1 MAWLLPIMPVL
12 GLIAMAMSLSH
23 LLPIAISLALRD
35 GMARRFLGLDGAQFR
50 RRLRRCGSLT
60 RRHRRELQLREG
72 ILFIALVW
80 VGGALFACVP
90 LLFGIGLSFTDAY
103 FESMSALTATGA
115 TLLDGLD
122 RPAAFAQRVARR
134 AAVAR
139 RHGRHRA
146 GGRGAADDR
155 RRRAPDLQ
163 GRDSRAD
170 EGRPAD
176 AAHDADRE
184 RAVDR
189 LLRADARVL
198 RRLLALRACRG
209 STR

>member
-1 MAWLLPIMPVL
+1 MPWLLPTLPVL

-23 LLPIAISLALRD
+23 LLPIAISLAVGD
-35 GMARRFLGLDGAQFR
+35 GTTKLFASSMAVNFAAGYLLWLF
-50 RRLRRCGSLT
+50 T

-122 RPAAFAQRVARR
+122 TC
-134 AAVAR
+134 
-139 RHGRHRA
+139 
-146 GGRGAADDR
+146 
-155 RRRAPDLQ
+155 
-163 GRDSRAD
+163 
-170 EGRPAD
+170 
-176 AAHDADRE
+176 
-184 RAVDR
+184 R
-189 LLRADARVL
+189 LR
-198 RRLLALRACRG
+198 
-209 STR
+209 